1 MPLICR
7 SRVNPTAHA
16 RPNWHDPTPTQET
29 RALAAGPPV
38 YSDRVPKGQRENPSP
53 ISKNQKKEK
62 WESAVRPGSACA
74 CRLHRECALGAASP
88 PVGGALSR
96 ILAHCAP
103 YIAKSAT
110 PAMTRPVAA
119 GNAHTGRTAALSG
132 PHRLEVGCGRSPARI
147 NFKKQRKR
155 KGTVGFKSGQ
165 HRAAASARVTPFCSH
180 GNESIQGEWPAAAL
194 RVDYRPVVLTTRRRR
209 YWRQRELGQN
219 GSAPACV
226 MGDPEFM
233 RIIAPIPYSVRT
245 VGTPLDADKS
255 RRRHVR

>member
-1 MPLICR
+1 MGIGR
-7 SRVNPTAHA
+7 S
-16 RPNWHDPTPTQET
+16 
-29 RALAAGPPV
+29 AGK
-38 YSDRVPKGQRENPSP
+38 RR
-53 ISKNQKKEK
+53 
-62 WESAVRPGSACA
+62 CL
-74 CRLHRECALGAASP
+74 CLHRECALGAASP

-194 RVDYRPVVLTTRRRR
+194 RVGYRPVVLTTYSGSSIVMPPTRARARHSASFEMRRRAGPSG
-209 YWRQRELGQN
+209 WQALW
-219 GSAPACV
+219 V
-226 MGDPEFM
+226 D
-233 RIIAPIPYSVRT
+233 
-245 VGTPLDADKS
+245 
-255 RRRHVR
+255 